1 MTTQEYLY
9 LIALTK
15 TPKVGP
21 VIGKN
26 LISYCGG
33 IEAVFKE
40 SKKNLIKIPGIGP
53 IIAENFDPVSLQL
66 EAEKE
71 MDFVAKNDITLLSYL
86 DKSYP
91 KRMLQIESCP
101 LILYYKG
108 SALLNH
114 HRTVAIVGT
123 RKPSDYGKAMC
134 EKIVEGLKPFD
145 VLLISGLAYGIDV
158 TAHKKSLEADIPT
171 VGVLGHGLD
180 RFYPSDHT
188 ALAKK
193 MIQHHG
199 GVITEFPSGTLPDRE
214 NFPMRN
220 RIIAAMSDVVVVI
233 ESKRKGGSIISAEFA
248 NDFNRDVFALPGPVN
263 DERSEGC
270 NKLIKQN
277 KAHLIESA
285 SDIAYVMRWEELD
298 AKKVVQQQLFIELE
312 EDESRMMTI
321 IRDAREITIDVLTY
335 KMAMTPSSVSSLLL
349 NLEFKG
355 LVRSL
360 PGKKYTLN

>member
-1 MTTQEYLY
+1 
-9 LIALTK
+9 
-15 TPKVGP
+15 
-21 VIGKN
+21 
-26 LISYCGG
+26 
-33 IEAVFKE
+33 
-40 SKKNLIKIPGIGP
+40 
-53 IIAENFDPVSLQL
+53 
-66 EAEKE
+66 
-71 MDFVAKNDITLLSYL
+71 
-86 DKSYP
+86 
-91 KRMLQIESCP
+91 
-101 LILYYKG
+101 
-108 SALLNH
+108 
-114 HRTVAIVGT
+114 
-123 RKPSDYGKAMC
+123 MC

>member
-1 MTTQEYLY
+1 
-9 LIALTK
+9 
-15 TPKVGP
+15 
-21 VIGKN
+21 
-26 LISYCGG
+26 
-33 IEAVFKE
+33 
-40 SKKNLIKIPGIGP
+40 
-53 IIAENFDPVSLQL
+53 
-66 EAEKE
+66 
-71 MDFVAKNDITLLSYL
+71 
-86 DKSYP
+86 
-91 KRMLQIESCP
+91 
-101 LILYYKG
+101 
-108 SALLNH
+108 
-114 HRTVAIVGT
+114 
-123 RKPSDYGKAMC
+123 
-134 EKIVEGLKPFD
+134 
-145 VLLISGLAYGIDV
+145 
-158 TAHKKSLEADIPT
+158 
-171 VGVLGHGLD
+171 
-180 RFYPSDHT
+180 
-188 ALAKK
+188 
-193 MIQHHG
+193 
-199 GVITEFPSGTLPDRE
+199 
-214 NFPMRN
+214 MRN